1 MNHLESKTVLK
12 SSSRS
17 RWSARHEACKSL
29 CISWNEIISA
39 LHAISND
46 STEKALTRNEAIAL
60 RRSLTN
66 MDTCFL
72 SILWNDILERF
83 DKVNKQ
89 LQSVYT
95 FSTLVGTKLKEKIT
109 ILQHYEFIHAQKL
122 IDIYPNVG
130 NAIRIFL
137 IAPISN
143 CTAERSFSALK
154 RVKNY
159 LRSSIGEEKLNN
171 LAVLYIYRFVSA
183 QKNR

>member
-95 FSTLVGTKLKEKIT
+95 FSTLVLRHKI
-109 ILQHYEFIHAQKL
+109 
-122 IDIYPNVG
+122 
-130 NAIRIFL
+130 
-137 IAPISN
+137 
-143 CTAERSFSALK
+143 EREDYNFATL
-154 RVKNY
+154 
-159 LRSSIGEEKLNN
+159 
-171 LAVLYIYRFVSA
+171 
-183 QKNR
+183 